1 MEEEKK
7 EPKKEAKKEPLF
19 RTQFNA
25 SQFERKKKVGFYEAL
40 PGFVPGQAESI
51 SRLVQRLSVGQSV
64 TVYNDGVYSDAQVFD
79 TEMTDK
85 FDYFD
90 KGQDLERQYS
100 AAQAAK
106 AAENPPETAPPPS
119 QE

>member
-7 EPKKEAKKEPLF
+7 EQKEEKKEPLF

-25 SQFERKKKVGFYEAL
+25 LEFKRKKKVGFYEAL
-40 PGFVPGQAESI
+40 PGFVPGQAESL

-64 TVYNDGVYSDAQVFD
+64 VTINGGVYEDAQLFD
-79 TEMTDK
+79 SEMVDR
-85 FDYFD
+85 FDMLD
-90 KGQDLERQYS
+90 TGRELERQYS

-106 AAENPPETAPPPS
+106 AAENPPESAPQPS

>member
-1 MEEEKK
+1 MVKNDGTPSP
-7 EPKKEAKKEPLF
+7 EPMF
-19 RTQFNA
+19 RTQFNGPC
-25 SQFERKKKVGFYEAL
+25 FERKKKIGFYEAL

-64 TVYNDGVYSDAQVFD
+64 IMINDGVYEDAQIFD
-79 TEMTDK
+79 SEMVDR
-85 FDYFD
+85 FDMLD
-90 KGQDLERQYS
+90 KGHELERQYS

-106 AAENPPETAPPPS
+106 AAENPPEPAPQPS